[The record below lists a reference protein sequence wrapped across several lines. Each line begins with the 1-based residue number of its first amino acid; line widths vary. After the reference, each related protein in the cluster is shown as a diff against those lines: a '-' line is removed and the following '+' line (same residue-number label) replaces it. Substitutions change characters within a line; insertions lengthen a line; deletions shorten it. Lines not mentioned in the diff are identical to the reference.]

1 MQSIERYEVVYTQ
14 GHSFTLDLA
23 KDAQVLTA
31 DLDAAEKNI
40 RYVHVLTDPNATK
53 VTRHFLVA
61 ETGEPLVE
69 GVGKYVPVWSYKPR
83 LGKKQRHLLEI
94 VTVEETGKSRKTTP

>member
-1 MQSIERYEVVYTQ
+1 MQSIERYEVVYMQ

-40 RYVHVLTDPNATK
+40 KYLYVLTDADATK

-61 ETGEPLVE
+61 ETGEPLMN
-69 GVGKYVPVWSYKPR
+69 GVGRYVPVWSYRPR
-83 LGKKQRHLLEI
+83 LSKRQRHLLEI
-94 VTVEETGKSRKTTP
+94 IAVEEIVKGKKTVS